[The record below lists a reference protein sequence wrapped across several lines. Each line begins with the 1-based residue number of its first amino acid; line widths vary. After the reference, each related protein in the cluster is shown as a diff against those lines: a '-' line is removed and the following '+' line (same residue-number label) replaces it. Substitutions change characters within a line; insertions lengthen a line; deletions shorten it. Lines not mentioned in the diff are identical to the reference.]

1 MAAGERPLAS
11 GARSICDSR
20 EAFEPGGQGEP
31 TRRPMPRRR
40 PFERLALC
48 PPLLAFFPYEA
59 PGVAQ
64 MILHRC
70 CATAWLF
77 FAALLLAS
85 CSKGPQPGAVLDEA
99 KQAG

>member
-1 MAAGERPLAS
+1 
-11 GARSICDSR
+11 
-20 EAFEPGGQGEP
+20 
-31 TRRPMPRRR
+31 
-40 PFERLALC
+40 
-48 PPLLAFFPYEA
+48 
-59 PGVAQ
+59 

-99 KQAG
+99 KLAGRDAASFTHSAEDYFRDMDGGVALDAGGGRGPQHVDGLDRRQRPLLGPA